1 MFEIWNAMKRY
12 FTSISLIGSTS
23 SGKSTL
29 GNLLAGR
36 RVFPSG
42 VQETTTSVVDVI
54 HQKMLNH
61 RSNIFMTKLSDK
73 QSDGIQTIQFE
84 SDAEVMSN
92 LNMLMSLYSASNIHL
107 KIKLSMN
114 TKPKLGK
121 KWLRYYFHNVY
132 LRRKKLLDELEIR
145 DGFFIRDFPG
155 FQHETDNNRLT
166 LLENYLDRDGLILF
180 VFNAEE
186 TDDVKENKLLGR
198 LFDVL
203 HRQNRNWQS
212 VIFLLNRM
220 DAFYRDSD
228 PDVNLTNALTARKQ
242 RIRKLIYEKWKK
254 RITDSELTIIPVAA
268 GLALSSELLCWQT
281 DFTTESE
288 CKNLKEHVVD
298 YGLCLLPDEL
308 TNTLS
313 RNVNKW
319 YSKQWLQ
326 VYNAIYF
333 SSGMHTLVEKLKF
346 M

>member
-1 MFEIWNAMKRY
+1 MKKH

-42 VQETTTSVVDVI
+42 VQETTTSVADVI
-54 HQKMLNH
+54 HQKMLNQ
-61 RSNIFMTKLSDK
+61 RSSIFMTNLSDK
-73 QSDGIQTIQFE
+73 QSDGVQTIQFE
-84 SDAEVMSN
+84 SDTEVMSQ
-92 LNMLMSLYSASNIHL
+92 LNMLMSLNSASNIHL
-107 KIKLSMN
+107 KIQLSMN
-114 TKPKLGK
+114 AKPKLGK
-121 KWLRYYFHNVY
+121 KWMRYYFHNMY
-132 LRRKKLLDELEIR
+132 LQRKKLLDELEIL

-155 FQHETDNNRLT
+155 FQHESDNNRLT

-186 TDDVKENKLLGR
+186 TDDIKENKLLDR

-220 DAFYRDSD
+220 DAFYRDID
-228 PDVNLTNALTARKQ
+228 PNVNLINALTARKQ
-242 RIRKLIYEKWKK
+242 SIRKLIYEKWKK
-254 RITDSELTIIPVAA
+254 TITDSELTIIPVAA
-268 GLALSSELLCWQT
+268 GLALSTELLCWQT
-281 DFTTESE
+281 DSTTESE
-288 CKNLKEHVVD
+288 CQNLKEHVAD

-313 RNVNKW
+313 RDVNKW
-319 YSKQWLQ
+319 YFKQWLQ
-326 VYNAIYF
+326 VYNAMYF
-333 SSGMHTLVEKLKF
+333 SSGIHALAEKLKF
-346 M
+346 G